1 MKPIKLTESE
11 KENIL
16 RLHNSNILI
25 EQSTGKTIADIQKLV
40 GANPDNKLGPQTLAA
55 IKAKLGQPDKSTT
68 PTVDGFTYEQ
78 LKGVGWTDDQIA
90 KTKYKSL
97 IPTTTPTV
105 DGFTYEQLKGV
116 GWTDD
121 QIAKTKYKSLI
132 PTTTTTMKTTDTKT
146 PETIGMERMK
156 VGSLTKSPTTSGLQ
170 VGVERTGG
178 TEDVKTAQVAD
189 KSGEKPKADDAVD
202 SRNV

>member
-55 IKAKLGQPDKSTT
+55 IKAKLGQADKVVT
-68 PTVDGFTYEQ
+68 PNVDGFTYEQ
-78 LKGVGWTDDQIA
+78 LKSAGWTDELLA
-90 KTKYKSL
+90 NSKYKSL
-97 IPTTTPTV
+97 IPTTT
-105 DGFTYEQLKGV
+105 
-116 GWTDD
+116 
-121 QIAKTKYKSLI
+121 
-132 PTTTTTMKTTDTKT
+132 KT
-146 PETIGMERMK
+146 PEAQK
-156 VGSLTKSPTTSGLQ
+156 VMTTKEPSTDLTQ
-170 VGVERTGG
+170 
-178 TEDVKTAQVAD
+178 D
-189 KSGEKPKADDAVD
+189 KSMTAGKTEITLGGEKPKADDVVD

>member
-55 IKAKLGQPDKSTT
+55 IKVKLGQADKVVT
-68 PTVDGFTYEQ
+68 PNVDGFTYEQ
-78 LKGVGWTDDQIA
+78 LKSAGWTDELLA
-90 KTKYKSL
+90 NSKYKSL
-97 IPTTTPTV
+97 IPTTT
-105 DGFTYEQLKGV
+105 
-116 GWTDD
+116 
-121 QIAKTKYKSLI
+121 
-132 PTTTTTMKTTDTKT
+132 KT
-146 PETIGMERMK
+146 PEAQK
-156 VGSLTKSPTTSGLQ
+156 VMTTKEPSTDLTQ
-170 VGVERTGG
+170 
-178 TEDVKTAQVAD
+178 D
-189 KSGEKPKADDAVD
+189 KSMTAGKTEITLGGEKPKADDAVD

>member
-55 IKAKLGQPDKSTT
+55 IKAKLGQADKVVT
-68 PTVDGFTYEQ
+68 PNVDGFTYEQ
-78 LKGVGWTDDQIA
+78 LKGAGWTDELLA
-90 KTKYKSL
+90 NSKYKSL
-97 IPTTTPTV
+97 IPTT
-105 DGFTYEQLKGV
+105 
-116 GWTDD
+116 
-121 QIAKTKYKSLI
+121 A
-132 PTTTTTMKTTDTKT
+132 KT
-146 PETIGMERMK
+146 PEAQK
-156 VGSLTKSPTTSGLQ
+156 VMTTKEPSTDLTQ
-170 VGVERTGG
+170 
-178 TEDVKTAQVAD
+178 D
-189 KSGEKPKADDAVD
+189 KSMTAGKTEITLGGEKPKADDVVD

>member
-11 KENIL
+11 RQNIL
-16 RLHNSNILI
+16 KLHNSNILI

-105 DGFTYEQLKGV
+105 DGFTYEQLKSA
-116 GWTDD
+116 GWTDELL
-121 QIAKTKYKSLI
+121 ANSKYKSLI
-132 PTTTTTMKTTDTKT
+132 PTTTKAPEAQKVMTTKEPSTD
-146 PETIGMERMK
+146 
-156 VGSLTKSPTTSGLQ
+156 LTQ
-170 VGVERTGG
+170 
-178 TEDVKTAQVAD
+178 D
-189 KSGEKPKADDAVD
+189 KSMTAGKTEITLDGEKPKADDAVD